1 MCPTEYEQSYRRH
14 LPHIQPA
21 GATFFV
27 TCRLAGSLPLPVQEA
42 LRSEAER
49 ISRELAN
56 ISDEP
61 IRTKQA
67 HLSHRRLFGRWDTA
81 LRQADSGPVWLRQAP
96 LARLIA
102 DSLHHRDGEVYNL
115 LAYCIMPNHVHIV
128 FSPLP
133 DSDDRYPSVTAIMQS
148 LKAYTA
154 REANKLLDRQ
164 GQFWQRESYDH
175 WVRNSDE
182 LRRIVRYVIDNP
194 VKANLVNHWQDWP
207 WTYCKYPP

>member
-1 MCPTEYEQSYRRH
+1 MCPTEYEQFYRRH

-61 IRTKQA
+61 IRTQQA
-67 HLSHRRLFGRWDTA
+67 YLSHRRLFGRWDTA
-81 LRQADSGPVWLRQAP
+81 LGQTGSGPMWLRQAP

-128 FSPLP
+128 FSPCQIQMIATH
-133 DSDDRYPSVTAIMQS
+133 R
-148 LKAYTA
+148 
-154 REANKLLDRQ
+154 
-164 GQFWQRESYDH
+164 
-175 WVRNSDE
+175 
-182 LRRIVRYVIDNP
+182 
-194 VKANLVNHWQDWP
+194 
-207 WTYCKYPP
+207 